1 MQVKNGEKE
10 YAKGVTAKGS
20 GNQLFCFEGTLDVV
34 EDLSWMEFSS
44 DEIEEASSTVQ
55 VIGTPADGT
64 TTYETSPT
72 DDDDESR
79 ENKMAFETEA
89 QATV

>member
-20 GNQLFCFEGTLDVV
+20 GSQLFCFEGTLDVV

-55 VIGTPADGT
+55 VFGTPADGT
-64 TTYETSPT
+64 PTYETSPT
-72 DDDDESR
+72 DDADESSAYQ
-79 ENKMAFETEA
+79 MAYEKE
-89 QATV
+89 ATV